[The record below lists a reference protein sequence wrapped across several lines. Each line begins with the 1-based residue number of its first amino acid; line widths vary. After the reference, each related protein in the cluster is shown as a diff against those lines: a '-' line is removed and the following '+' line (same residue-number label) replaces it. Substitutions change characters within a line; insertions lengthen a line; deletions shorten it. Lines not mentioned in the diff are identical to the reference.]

1 MNIAIVGYGRMG
13 KAIES
18 IALERGHTI
27 TYINN
32 GTPLD
37 SEQLSACDVAIEFSR
52 PEVAFSNITTILQ
65 LGVPVV
71 SGTTGWL
78 AHKSI
83 ADETAVA
90 NSTGFIY
97 ASNFSLGVNLFF
109 IANEKLASLM
119 NAHKAYVPKV
129 HEIHHTGKKDAP
141 SGTAI
146 TAAEGILLKYPELSG
161 WTMEN
166 DENSLAIS
174 AERKDPY
181 CGTHVVSYES
191 EIDTITLAH
200 EAHNRTGFALGAVI
214 AAEWVPGKEGSFSM
228 RDVLG
233 L

>member
-1 MNIAIVGYGRMG
+1 MNIAIIGYGRMG
-13 KAIES
+13 KAIEA
-18 IALERGHTI
+18 IATERGHHI
-27 TYINN
+27 AYINN

-37 SEQLSACDVAIEFSR
+37 QSALASCDVAIEFSR
-52 PEVAFSNITTILQ
+52 PEVAFENITSLLK

-78 AHKSI
+78 AQKEK
-83 ADETAVA
+83 AEETAKK
-90 NSTGFIY
+90 SKTGFIY

-109 IANEKLASLM
+109 IANEQLAKIMSAH
-119 NAHKAYVPKV
+119 NAYAPKV

-146 TAAEGILLKYPELSG
+146 TSAEGILASYEALNG
-161 WTMEN
+161 WSMDGAQN
-166 DENSLAIS
+166 ALPIS
-174 AERKDPY
+174 AEREDPY

-191 EIDTITLAH
+191 AIDTITLTH
-200 EAHNRTGFALGAVI
+200 EAHNRTGFALGAVV
-214 AAEWVPGKEGSFSM
+214 AAEWLPGKEGSFGM